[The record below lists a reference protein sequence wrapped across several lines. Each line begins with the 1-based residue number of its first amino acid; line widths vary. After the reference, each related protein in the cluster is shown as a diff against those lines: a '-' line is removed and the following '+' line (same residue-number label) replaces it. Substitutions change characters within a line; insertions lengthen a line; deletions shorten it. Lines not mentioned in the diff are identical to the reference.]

1 MPEAEDWTEVPIG
14 HLLLRILARVSER
27 FIVGLPLCRDDEWL
41 RVSTVVGV
49 NLFTTILFLRALPPF
64 LRPLYPLIVRCLP
77 TWYKLHE
84 NPRVARKSIAPILTE
99 HSGDSHD
106 EKSNGNDTASPLLTW
121 TYEDAFNDLERD
133 PVNLAHRMIFLGLGS
148 IHTTGSQTAHA
159 IHDLAAR
166 PELVK
171 SLREEIEEVRT
182 AEKGW
187 EKAALVKMWRLDSFM
202 SESKRMNP
210 PALSKIICLF
220 HPNIHDLAQ
229 QPSFTA

>member
-1 MPEAEDWTEVPIG
+1 MI
-14 HLLLRILARVSER
+14 LRSDIPVRSVH
-27 FIVGLPLCRDDEWL
+27 
-41 RVSTVVGV
+41 
-49 NLFTTILFLRALPPF
+49 PPF
-64 LRPLYPLIVRCLP
+64 LRPLHPLIVRCLP

-84 NPRVARKSIAPILTE
+84 NLRVARKLIAPIPTE
-99 HSGDSHD
+99 YSGDSHD

-171 SLREEIEEVRT
+171 SLNEEIEKVRT

-220 HPNIHDLAQ
+220 PPNIHDHAQ

>member
-1 MPEAEDWTEVPIG
+1 MVTEEEALKLTIEE
-14 HLLLRILARVSER
+14 SE
-27 FIVGLPLCRDDEWL
+27 
-41 RVSTVVGV
+41 S
-49 NLFTTILFLRALPPF
+49 
-64 LRPLYPLIVRCLP
+64 
-77 TWYKLHE
+77 
-84 NPRVARKSIAPILTE
+84 VATNTRL
-99 HSGDSHD
+99 GDSHD

-210 PALSKIICLF
+210 PALTAVFHRLAMEPLVLF
-220 HPNIHDLAQ
+220 DGTRIPKGTFIAIAAASNLLNPDVVLD
-229 QPSFTA
+229 P